1 MVAFPPRLK
10 RSSQQILRRAFDC
23 CRTIKNFA
31 LKRCFQAHGDSRANT
46 LPARSTNTNIL
57 IPAFG
62 LFSIDRRAFHEHFVD
77 FGVGLFQVLDTEE
90 EKRKE
95 GRKEMGKV
103 LDRETDRQNF
113 ELLKTML
120 ERRNAER
127 KGKGRKDGNGEGV
140 KGTLLD
146 RVASFKRSC
155 RFRFLAVICGSR
167 K

>member
-1 MVAFPPRLK
+1 
-10 RSSQQILRRAFDC
+10 
-23 CRTIKNFA
+23 
-31 LKRCFQAHGDSRANT
+31 
-46 LPARSTNTNIL
+46 
-57 IPAFG
+57 
-62 LFSIDRRAFHEHFVD
+62 
-77 FGVGLFQVLDTEE
+77 VLDTEE